1 MGVLTRLPEHR
12 AESNFTQAGLATLV
26 GVSRQT
32 INSIETGRFEP
43 SLSLALKLAHLFSV
57 PVENLF
63 SLPEN

>member
-12 AESNFTQAGLATLV
+12 AGSNFTQAGLATLV

-43 SLSLALKLAHLFSV
+43 SLSLALKLAHLFNV